1 MGHRMNSLG
10 VVTVVALAA
19 TLLAL
24 GFGMQRWRVPS
35 GGDPGS
41 TEASNGP
48 GGSSAVTLG
57 GDGQSSAAVGESG
70 RDAAG
75 GASQSSGIEP
85 PAVGLDRNTE
95 YVVEDGVIVP
105 QRMVGPG
112 TASGGAGTEPSVPA
126 ASPMNLPT
134 AGGEE
139 VTVPSGVAMPVI
151 EVPDQE
157 LPAGQDTATRAG
169 AGTPADTAEASVLQ
183 VPGH

>member
-1 MGHRMNSLG
+1 MGHRINSLG

-19 TLLAL
+19 TFLAL
-24 GFGMQRWRVPS
+24 GFGMQRWRIPS

-41 TEASNGP
+41 TEASSGP
-48 GGSSAVTLG
+48 GGSWAVTPG

-126 ASPMNLPT
+126 ASPMDVTT
-134 AGGEE
+134 AGKEQL
-139 VTVPSGVAMPVI
+139 TVPSGIATPVI
-151 EVPDQE
+151 DVPDQQV
-157 LPAGQDTATRAG
+157 PGGQDAVTRAG
-169 AGTPADTAEASVLQ
+169 TAEASPLQ
-183 VPGH
+183 VPGN